1 MADNASY
8 AVDTTAPTVTL
19 TDNVA
24 ATANGDVTL
33 TFTFS
38 EAVTGF
44 DASKVTLSSGTKGTF
59 TTVNSTVYTLVI
71 TPPAGSAGTI
81 TVTTSTAGVVDAAG
95 NPATAPAAYSQAF
108 DTQAP
113 TVSAVAIT
121 GATGAQSSTLSAGDV
136 VTATVTFSEVVTVT
150 GTPQLALT
158 IGSTPV
164 QASYVSG
171 SGSNALTFTYTIAA
185 GQTDT
190 NGIAIAANAL
200 SLNGGTLLG
209 ATGNNATLSH
219 AGVADNA
226 GYKVDTTAPTLTVNQ
241 TNSTIAGD
249 GQISATEYSAGVTLS
264 GQTSVGH
271 NVTISTGNGT
281 DVTVTASVVNG
292 VWSAT
297 VPSANLPTSGS
308 VTFTITSSDAA
319 GNTATFTRTA
329 SLNPAIQLSEV
340 AAGLGG
346 FVINGQGASDESG
359 YSVSGA
365 GDVNGDGLA
374 DLIVGAP
381 FSDPAAGDLAGRS
394 YVVFGTTAT
403 APVNLSAVAAGTGGF
418 VINGQGASDASGF
431 SVSAAGDINGDGLAD
446 FIVGAPYSDPAA
458 GAEAGRSYVVFGT
471 TATAPVNLSAV
482 AAGVGGFVIN
492 GQGAIDRSGISVS
505 GAGDVNGDGLADLIV
520 SANRYASFTGRSYVV
535 FGTAG
540 TTSVDLSAV
549 AAGTGGFV
557 IYGESSGDA
566 SSANF
571 VSGAGDV
578 NGDGLADIV
587 IGAEGSDPAAGVNAG
602 RSYVVFGTTATARV
616 NLSAVAAG
624 TGGFVIN
631 GQGASDR
638 SGVSVSIAGDVN
650 GDGLADLIVGA
661 YEGRPSDSRGN
672 TGRSYVVFG
681 TTATAPVDLSAVAA
695 GTGGFVINGQSA
707 GDGSGQY
714 VSDAGDMNGDGLA
727 DLIVA
732 SPYSDLQSF
741 NSNEGR
747 SYVVYGRSSTTAVE
761 LSAVAAGTGGFVI
774 NGQSAQDFSGVGV
787 SAAGDVNGDGL
798 ADLIVGAH
806 RSDPAGN
813 AEAGRSYVIFGTA
826 LGSAVDQTGDTG
838 DNALNSSGGQTLVG
852 NAGND
857 TLVSGG
863 ADVLYGGPGLDT
875 FAVGATMATA
885 LQNVLGAGGNTTQLA
900 RIDGGSGVDTLRLTG
915 GANLDLTAIA
925 NVGGATPNGLS
936 RVESI
941 EKIDLATDTAA
952 NTLKLA
958 LRDVIDMSG
967 MNLFNTGN
975 GWTNIS
981 GAPLSA
987 MVQRYQLVIDGTAS
1001 DTVQVAGGSD
1011 WTSAGTASSSIS
1023 GAAQSYN
1030 VWNHNTSAAQL
1041 LIDVDIIRE
1050 AVL

>member
-1 MADNASY
+1 
-8 AVDTTAPTVTL
+8 
-19 TDNVA
+19 
-24 ATANGDVTL
+24 
-33 TFTFS
+33 
-38 EAVTGF
+38 
-44 DASKVTLSSGTKGTF
+44 
-59 TTVNSTVYTLVI
+59 
-71 TPPAGSAGTI
+71 
-81 TVTTSTAGVVDAAG
+81 
-95 NPATAPAAYSQAF
+95 
-108 DTQAP
+108 
-113 TVSAVAIT
+113 
-121 GATGAQSSTLSAGDV
+121 
-136 VTATVTFSEVVTVT
+136 
-150 GTPQLALT
+150 
-158 IGSTPV
+158 
-164 QASYVSG
+164 
-171 SGSNALTFTYTIAA
+171 
-185 GQTDT
+185 
-190 NGIAIAANAL
+190 
-200 SLNGGTLLG
+200 
-209 ATGNNATLSH
+209 
-219 AGVADNA
+219 
-226 GYKVDTTAPTLTVNQ
+226 
-241 TNSTIAGD
+241 
-249 GQISATEYSAGVTLS
+249 
-264 GQTSVGH
+264 
-271 NVTISTGNGT
+271 
-281 DVTVTASVVNG
+281 
-292 VWSAT
+292 
-297 VPSANLPTSGS
+297 
-308 VTFTITSSDAA
+308 
-319 GNTATFTRTA
+319 
-329 SLNPAIQLSEV
+329 
-340 AAGLGG
+340 
-346 FVINGQGASDESG
+346 
-359 YSVSGA
+359 
-365 GDVNGDGLA
+365 
-374 DLIVGAP
+374 
-381 FSDPAAGDLAGRS
+381 
-394 YVVFGTTAT
+394 
-403 APVNLSAVAAGTGGF
+403 
-418 VINGQGASDASGF
+418 
-431 SVSAAGDINGDGLAD
+431 
-446 FIVGAPYSDPAA
+446 
-458 GAEAGRSYVVFGT
+458 
-471 TATAPVNLSAV
+471 
-482 AAGVGGFVIN
+482 
-492 GQGAIDRSGISVS
+492 
-505 GAGDVNGDGLADLIV
+505 
-520 SANRYASFTGRSYVV
+520 
-535 FGTAG
+535 
-540 TTSVDLSAV
+540 
-549 AAGTGGFV
+549 
-557 IYGESSGDA
+557 
-566 SSANF
+566 
-571 VSGAGDV
+571 
-578 NGDGLADIV
+578 
-587 IGAEGSDPAAGVNAG
+587 
-602 RSYVVFGTTATARV
+602 VVFGTTATARV

-941 EKIDLATDTAA
+941 ERIDLATDTAA

-987 MVQRYQLVIDGTAS
+987 MVQRHQLVIDGTAS

>member
-1 MADNASY
+1 MADNA
-8 AVDTTAPTVTL
+8 A
-19 TDNVA
+19 
-24 ATANGDVTL
+24 
-33 TFTFS
+33 
-38 EAVTGF
+38 
-44 DASKVTLSSGTKGTF
+44 
-59 TTVNSTVYTLVI
+59 
-71 TPPAGSAGTI
+71 
-81 TVTTSTAGVVDAAG
+81 
-95 NPATAPAAYSQAF
+95 
-108 DTQAP
+108 
-113 TVSAVAIT
+113 
-121 GATGAQSSTLSAGDV
+121 
-136 VTATVTFSEVVTVT
+136 
-150 GTPQLALT
+150 
-158 IGSTPV
+158 
-164 QASYVSG
+164 
-171 SGSNALTFTYTIAA
+171 
-185 GQTDT
+185 
-190 NGIAIAANAL
+190 
-200 SLNGGTLLG
+200 
-209 ATGNNATLSH
+209 
-219 AGVADNA
+219 
-226 GYKVDTTAPTLTVNQ
+226 YKVDTTAPTLTVNQ

-249 GQISATEYSAGVTLS
+249 GQISATEYSAGITLS

-271 NVTISTGNGT
+271 NVTISTGAGT

-319 GNTATFTRTA
+319 GNTATLTRTA

-346 FVINGQGASDESG
+346 FVVNGQGASDESG

-374 DLIVGAP
+374 DFIVGARS
-381 FSDPAAGDLAGRS
+381 SDPTAGTDAGRS

-431 SVSAAGDINGDGLAD
+431 SVSAAGDVNGDGLAD
-446 FIVGAPYSDPAA
+446 LIVGAPYSDPAA
-458 GAEAGRSYVVFGT
+458 GDQAGRSYVVFGTAGTAPVNLSSVAAGVGGFVISGQGASDESGYSVSGAGDVNGDGLTDLIVAGARYASYTGRSYVVFGTAGNAPVDLSAVAAGTGGFVIYGKSAGDESGTSVSAAGDVNGDGLADLVIGASGGDPAAGDQAGRSYVVFGT
-471 TATAPVNLSAV
+471 TGTAPVNLSAV
-482 AAGVGGFVIN
+482 EAGTGGFVIN
-492 GQGAIDRSGISVS
+492 GQCTFDRSGDSVS

-520 SANRYASFTGRSYVV
+520 GAREGR
-535 FGTAG
+535 
-540 TTSVDLSAV
+540 
-549 AAGTGGFV
+549 
-557 IYGESSGDA
+557 
-566 SSANF
+566 
-571 VSGAGDV
+571 VSG
-578 NGDGLADIV
+578 
-587 IGAEGSDPAAGVNAG
+587 IGNAG
-602 RSYVVFGTTATARV
+602 RSYVVFGTA
-616 NLSAVAAG
+616 
-624 TGGFVIN
+624 
-631 GQGASDR
+631 
-638 SGVSVSIAGDVN
+638 
-650 GDGLADLIVGA
+650 
-661 YEGRPSDSRGN
+661 
-672 TGRSYVVFG
+672 
-681 TTATAPVDLSAVAA
+681 ATAPVDLSAVAA
-695 GTGGFVINGQSA
+695 GTGGFAINGQSA
-707 GDGSGQY
+707 GDESGY
-714 VSDAGDMNGDGLA
+714 SVSGAGDMNGDGLA
-727 DLIVA
+727 DLVIG
-732 SPYSDLQSF
+732 SPSSEPQFFIPSA
-741 NSNEGR
+741 GR
-747 SYVVYGRSSTTAVE
+747 SYVVYGRASTTPVE
-761 LSAVAAGTGGFVI
+761 LSTVAAGTGGFVI
-774 NGQSAQDFSGVGV
+774 LGQSREDFSGISV
-787 SAAGDVNGDGL
+787 SDAGDVNGDGL

-826 LGSAVDQTGDTG
+826 LGSAVDQTGDNG
-838 DNALNSSGGQTLVG
+838 DNTLNSSGGQTLVG

-941 EKIDLATDTAA
+941 ERIDLATDTAA

-987 MVQRYQLVIDGTAS
+987 MVQRYQLVVDGTAS

-1041 LIDVDIIRE
+1041 LIDVDIIRQ